1 MSPKTYEITSVV
13 DGAKFFGLPLAI
25 TVLMIFIML
34 VDGYDLQTMSFVAP
48 VLVSEWGVDRS
59 VISYYVLSASMVGMA
74 IGSIG
79 LGWLGD
85 RIGRRKAYI
94 VCIAFLFIGSLLSAY
109 SNNVEQIVTW
119 RLVTGI
125 GLGGVTP
132 LCATLVSEWT
142 PKHARS
148 VAVAC
153 AVVAVPLGGM
163 LGAMVAQWVIP
174 TYGWRMIFF
183 IGAALPLFFFVVAW
197 FLLPESPRFLAQ
209 HPDKRPE
216 LVGLLN
222 RLFREK
228 RFDGTETFTVAEIEK
243 PPGNWFVTL
252 LRPPFLGTTLL
263 LWSAFLFNTLALYAF
278 VNLLPTVLTSTGI
291 SLDSALE
298 GSKLFNFGGF
308 FGAVGGAVLIGF
320 IGSRLVGAGLSTI
333 GAIATV
339 RPTAGPD
346 LDRRHGA
353 ERHAVLPV
361 HRGGAF
367 LSDIHP
373 CLRCRLRT
381 DGVPHR
387 RCAELGGRRGLLRHP
402 APAAGQRVLLRGRRR
417 DPRRRGELLLD
428 ADSHPGQAR
437 RRRRGPRPGPAEGPG
452 PIGKSHTSASLPGW
466 RMVLV
471 GGLRSWRYPAR

>member
-1 MSPKTYEITSVV
+1 MNKKSYEITEVV
-13 DGAKFFGLPLAI
+13 DTARFFGLPLGI

-85 RIGRRKAYI
+85 RIGRKKSYV
-94 VCIAFLFIGSLLSAY
+94 VCIAFLFLGSLLSAY
-109 SNNVEQIVTW
+109 SGSVPEIVAW

-132 LCATLVSEWT
+132 LAATLVSEWT

-163 LGAMVAQWVIP
+163 IGAGVAQWIIP
-174 TYGWRMIFF
+174 EYGWRMIFF
-183 IGAALPLFFFVVAW
+183 IGAALPLVFFVVAW
-197 FLLPESPRFLAQ
+197 LLLPESPRYLAQ
-209 HPDKRPE
+209 HPARHGE
-216 LVGLLN
+216 LANLLN

-228 RFDGTETFTVAEIEK
+228 RFDGTENFTVAEIAK

-263 LWSAFLFNTLALYAF
+263 LWCAFAFNTLSLYAF
-278 VNLLPTVLTSTGI
+278 ANLLPTVLTSTGI
-291 SLDSALE
+291 SLDSALQ

-308 FGAVGGAVLIGF
+308 FGAVGGAVLIGV
-320 IGSRLVGAGLSTI
+320 IGSRFVGATLSFI
-333 GAIATV
+333 GAIAT
-339 RPTAGPD
+339 AMIGM
-346 LDRRHGA
+346 
-353 ERHAVLPV
+353 VLV
-361 HRGGAF
+361 A
-367 LSDIHP
+367 
-373 CLRCRLRT
+373 
-381 DGVPHR
+381 
-387 RCAELGGRRGLLRHP
+387 
-402 APAAGQRVLLRGRRR
+402 
-417 DPRRRGELLLD
+417 
-428 ADSHPGQAR
+428 
-437 RRRRGPRPGPAEGPG
+437 
-452 PIGKSHTSASLPGW
+452 HTSAVASTQLLFLIWVAGMALNGMQCFLYTVGAHSYPTYIRASGVGCAQTVS
-466 RMVLV
+466 RIGGVLSSVV
-471 GGLRSWRYPAR
+471 GGAYFAIQPPPPVSVFFYVVAAAILVVVVSYFSMRTHIQGKRAAAALPAQALQKGPAP

>member
-1 MSPKTYEITSVV
+1 MTPKTHEITAVV
-13 DGAKFFGLPLAI
+13 DSAKFFGLPLGI

-48 VLVSEWGVDRS
+48 VLISEWGVDRS

-85 RIGRRKAYI
+85 RIGRKKSYI
-94 VCIAFLFIGSLLSAY
+94 VCIAFLFVGSLLSAY
-109 SNNVEQIVTW
+109 SSNVVEIVTW

-142 PKHARS
+142 PRHARS

-174 TYGWRMIFF
+174 EYGWRMIFF

-209 HPDKRPE
+209 HPQRKPE
-216 LVGLLN
+216 LVSLLN
-222 RLFREK
+222 RLFGEK

-243 PPGNWFVTL
+243 PPGNWFSIL
-252 LRPPFLGTTLL
+252 LKPPFLGTTLL
-263 LWSAFLFNTLALYAF
+263 LWCAFLFNTLALYAF
-278 VNLLPTVLTSTGI
+278 VNLMPTVLTSTGI

-308 FGAVGGAVLIGF
+308 FGAVGGAVLIGV
-320 IGSRLVGAGLSTI
+320 IGSRLVGAALSTV
-333 GAIATV
+333 GAIAT
-339 RPTAGPD
+339 A
-346 LDRRHGA
+346 L
-353 ERHAVLPV
+353 
-361 HRGGAF
+361 
-367 LSDIHP
+367 
-373 CLRCRLRT
+373 
-381 DGVPHR
+381 
-387 RCAELGGRRGLLRHP
+387 
-402 APAAGQRVLLRGRRR
+402 
-417 DPRRRGELLLD
+417 
-428 ADSHPGQAR
+428 
-437 RRRRGPRPGPAEGPG
+437 
-452 PIGKSHTSASLPGW
+452 IG
-466 RMVLV
+466 MVLV
-471 GGLRSWRYPAR
+471 AHSGAIAGTQLLFLIWVAGMALNGMQCFLYTVGAHSYPTYIRASGVGCAQTVSRVGGVLSSVVGGAYFTIQPPPPVSVFFYVVAAAILIVVVSYYSMRTHIQGKRSAAAGVPAQALQKGPAP